1 MDLAE
6 LDAALQRSGV
16 PGHTYELQGVHQP
29 PDYPLEFYFLRRRS
43 DEWVVGI
50 YERSQYKVMVRF
62 ADEEGA
68 CRYLYA
74 KLTDKG
80 PGPTPL
86 SAEEAQQILDDSQ
99 EIQRLAWES
108 FERARREQTR

>member
-1 MDLAE
+1 MDRAE
-6 LDAALQRSGV
+6 LEAALQRAGV
-16 PGHTYELQGVHQP
+16 PGYTYELQGVHQP
-29 PDYPLEFYFLRRRS
+29 PGYPMEFYFLRRQS

-62 ADEEGA
+62 ADEDEA
-68 CRYLYA
+68 CRYLYP
-74 KLTDKG
+74 KLTDIG
-80 PGPTPL
+80 PEPTPL
-86 SAEEAQQILDDSQ
+86 SAEEAQQILDDSE